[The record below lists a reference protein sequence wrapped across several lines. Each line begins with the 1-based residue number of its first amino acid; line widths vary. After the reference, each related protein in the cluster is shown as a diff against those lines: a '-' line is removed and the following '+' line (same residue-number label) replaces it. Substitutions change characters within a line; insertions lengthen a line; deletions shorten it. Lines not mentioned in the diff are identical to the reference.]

1 MGRIKSITTSLSAI
15 GVRMYLRL
23 DFNYHFFWNK
33 FNGVL
38 VSGNKKK
45 GKYYYL
51 WEIMQENSSQIL
63 QKGDLEE
70 DYILL
75 DLADI
80 NAGTGE
86 IVNENKTDYIGS
98 NKVVFGDAEIVIS
111 KLETNKGHILLN
123 DKSKKYIG
131 TTELIPYRVD
141 GKIADKVYLRYLLLS
156 KELLEKLKY
165 LVSGKTH
172 HRVLPYE
179 LLHTKIFL
187 PSLDIQ
193 EAFVKKINPTE
204 ETIIQLKKAHV
215 SLQQSI
221 DDVFILN
228 GIKDKDIPNHITKES
243 VIVPLS
249 KINHGFLRCGVKYEI
264 FWEDH
269 KGKLFSKSHG
279 KLIPLKDYIFY
290 QKPETVEKGTLPQKY
305 ILIELEDIQSK
316 TGKIINDKDVVT
328 EINSNKIVFGD
339 ADFLVSKLRP
349 YLGYTILN
357 EKKGECIGTTELVGF
372 KINSKKANLKFIQ
385 YLLLSSNFLEKSRY
399 LMYGKEHPR
408 IHIPDLLNIKIPEV
422 SPTIQEKIAKEIH
435 IEEVKNLEILEKI
448 NKFRLNISEQ
458 ISETLV

>member
-1 MGRIKSITTSLSAI
+1 MGRINSIITPLSTI
-15 GVRMYLRL
+15 GIRTYLRL
-23 DFNYHFFWNK
+23 DFNYNFFWHK

-38 VSGNKKK
+38 ISGNKKN
-45 GKYYYL
+45 GKYYFL
-51 WEIMQENSSQIL
+51 WEVMKENSSQIL
-63 QKGDLEE
+63 QKGHLNEE
-70 DYILL
+70 YILL

-80 NAGTGE
+80 STGTGE
-86 IVNENKTDYIGS
+86 IINEDKTDYIGS

-123 DKSKKYIG
+123 DKNKKYIG
-131 TTELIPYRVD
+131 TTELIPY
-141 GKIADKVYLRYLLLS
+141 KIDEVITDKVYLRYLLLK

-193 EAFVKKINPTE
+193 QAFVKKIAPTE
-204 ETIIQLKKAHV
+204 ETIIKLKKDHV
-215 SLQQSI
+215 PLQQSI
-221 DDVFILN
+221 DEMFILN
-228 GIKDKDIPNHITKES
+228 GIKDKDTSKEVTKES

-269 KGKLFSKSHG
+269 KGKLFSKPHG
-279 KLIPLKDYIFY
+279 KLVPLKDYIFY
-290 QKPETVEKGTLPQKY
+290 QKPQIVRGGLLERKY
-305 ILIELEDIQSK
+305 ILIELEDIQAK

-328 EINSNKIVFGD
+328 EINSNKILFGD

-357 EKKGECIGTTELVGF
+357 EKKNECVGTTELVGF
-372 KINSKKANLKFIQ
+372 KINSKNANLKFIQ

-422 SPTIQEKIAKEIH
+422 SKTLQEKIANQIRN
-435 IEEVKNLEILEKI
+435 EELKNLEILKKI
-448 NKFRLNISEQ
+448 SKFRLAISEQ